1 MVQKKTRIFCST
13 LLFAGRHFAAVAILL
28 CLAGTASAQKNG
40 DLPIDCAPGDGYGR
54 TIVYGGDF
62 DGDGVGDFAIGAPCA
77 FVNGKLEAGYVEVR
91 SGADGHRLLKRKG
104 KQERQF
110 FGKSVAFTH
119 DINGDGKDEVVV
131 GSPGWD
137 RRPLQDPFT
146 GELVQRP
153 NYGAFHLFSSQRG
166 VDLRVFGTAKQGYY
180 GETVAGLEDTN
191 GDGVADLVIGAPGER
206 NTEGKRSGVVYV
218 YSGKHRKGLEKIEGE
233 RLGDRFGRTLVAG
246 GDHDGDGVVDFIAG
260 SHVLR
265 GLAGEESGVLRVYS
279 GISPQD
285 VILDLQGARRD
296 HLGISAASAGDIDG
310 DGLDDIAYGSE
321 LADDVGVTKAGTASV
336 ASASDGSRILGVVG
350 SQPQKNARFGTSIA
364 GTGDTNGDGVPD
376 IVTGAP
382 VADVADGFTPI
393 RDAGRFLLFSGSDG
407 SPLLEVEGWRH
418 SLLLGQAVSG
428 GPDLDGDGVSEILVG
443 APGDAPRQRRGA
455 GSVTAWSPVSGEPVR
470 VFKGRRGLETRV
482 ITVGVEPKEG
492 RSGFA
497 VFGFLPDRRPR
508 GLRANIFA
516 GTRPGV
522 MSINFFDNQPKAA
535 PGTLKVLVGSGFG
548 AKSGLVAV
556 LDSARRNSVTAVF
569 DGMQGVVGLVGSN
582 AAGGHFQDE
591 ETLQIIAVQAG
602 SRNGEVV
609 AQVFERFQGPEGT
622 WTPIRQ
628 FGVFSRLETVL
639 NNVRIDAGGA
649 TAAAGDLISSSA
661 KRDELLVG
669 TQSGVSVIRIFSGTG
684 SLLDEWIAYSPSN
697 GHRGASVAIGDVDG
711 DGDNDVVTVPR
722 YGGAQVKAFSADGQP
737 LIMPGQIEPV
747 RFEAFGPDF
756 TGGATLALADVD
768 DDGVLEVLLTPF
780 QVKGGAVSAYELDGS
795 LVEGW
800 VDLKPYTT
808 GYTSVGGTD
817 LFQRL

>member
-1 MVQKKTRIFCST
+1 MLHKKTRFFSSK
-13 LLFAGRHFAAVAILL
+13 LLFTARYIAVVAILL
-28 CLAGTASAQKNG
+28 FAAGTASAQKDG
-40 DLPIDCAPGDGYGR
+40 DLPFDCAPGDGYGR
-54 TIVYGGDF
+54 TVVYGGDF
-62 DGDGVGDFAIGAPCA
+62 NGDGVADFAIGAPCA

-91 SGADGHRLLKRKG
+91 SGADGRRLLKRKG
-104 KQERQF
+104 KQEQQF

-119 DINGDGKDEVVV
+119 DINGDGKAELIV

-137 RRPLQDPFT
+137 RRPLLDPLT
-146 GELVQRP
+146 GELVQRL
-153 NYGAFHLFSSQRG
+153 NYGAFHVFASQRG
-166 VDLRVFGTAKQGYY
+166 IALRVFGTGRQGYY
-180 GETVAGLEDTN
+180 GETVAGLEDIN

-206 NTEGKRSGVVYV
+206 NAEGKRSGVVYV
-218 YSGKHRKGLEKIEGE
+218 QSGKRREILNKIEGE
-233 RLGDRFGRTLVAG
+233 RLGDRFGRTLIAG
-246 GDHDGDGVVDFIAG
+246 GDHDGDGVVDFVAG
-260 SHVLR
+260 SPVLR

-279 GISPQD
+279 GISPQEF
-285 VILDLQGARRD
+285 ILDLQGARRD
-296 HLGISAASAGDIDG
+296 HLGISAASVGDING

-321 LADDVGVTKAGTASV
+321 LADDVAVKKAGTASV
-336 ASASDGSRILGVVG
+336 ASASDGARILGVVG
-350 SQPQKNARFGTSIA
+350 SKPQKNARFGSSIA
-364 GTGDTNGDGVPD
+364 GTGDVNGDGVPD

-382 VADVADGFTPI
+382 QADAVDGSTLIP
-393 RDAGRFLLFSGSDG
+393 DAGRFLLFSGSDG
-407 SPLLEVEGWRH
+407 SPLLEVDGWRH
-418 SLLLGQAVSG
+418 SLLLGQAVSA
-428 GPDLDGDGVSEILVG
+428 GPDLDGDGVSEILVA

-455 GSVTAWSPVSGEPVR
+455 GSVTAWSPVSGEPVK

-482 ITVGVEPKEG
+482 ITVGVEPREG

-497 VFGFLPDRRPR
+497 VFGFLPDRRQR

-522 MSINFFDNQPKAA
+522 MSIDLINDQPKAA
-535 PGTLKVLVGSGFG
+535 PGTLKVVVGSGAG
-548 AKSGLVAV
+548 AKHGLVAV
-556 LDSARRNSVTAVF
+556 IDSARRNSVTAVF

-582 AAGGHFQDE
+582 AAGGYFQDE
-591 ETLQIIAVQAG
+591 DTLQIIAVQAG
-602 SRNGEVV
+602 SRNGDVV

-622 WTPIRQ
+622 WSPIRR
-628 FGVFSRLETVL
+628 FGVFSGPEAVL

-684 SLLDEWIAYSPSN
+684 SLLDEWIAYSPSD

-711 DGDNDVVTVPR
+711 DGNNDVVTVPR
-722 YGGAQVKAFSADGQP
+722 YGGAQVKAFSANGEP

-768 DDGVLEVLLTPF
+768 DDGVLEVLLTPY
-780 QVKGGAVSAYELDGS
+780 QVKGGAVSAYEFDGS

-817 LFQRL
+817 AFQRL

>member
-1 MVQKKTRIFCST
+1 MVQKKTRFSYST
-13 LLFAGRHFAAVAILL
+13 LLFAGRNLAVVVILF
-28 CLAGTASAQKNG
+28 CAAGTASAQKDG
-40 DLPIDCAPGDGYGR
+40 DLPFDCAPGDGYGR
-54 TIVYGGDF
+54 TVVYGGDF
-62 DGDGVGDFAIGAPCA
+62 NGDGVADFAIGAPCA

-91 SGADGHRLLKRKG
+91 SGVDGRRLLKRKG

-137 RRPLQDPFT
+137 RRPLPDPLT
-146 GELVQRP
+146 AEAVLRP
-153 NYGAFHLFSSQRG
+153 NYGAFHVFESRRG
-166 VDLRVFGTAKQGYY
+166 IALRVFGTARQGYF

-218 YSGKHRKGLEKIEGE
+218 YSGQRRKALRKIEGE

-246 GDHDGDGVVDFIAG
+246 GDHDGDGVADFIAG
-260 SHVLR
+260 SPVLR

-279 GISPQD
+279 GISPQEL
-285 VILDLQGARRD
+285 ILDLQGARRD
-296 HLGISAASAGDIDG
+296 HLGISAASVGDVNG

-321 LADDVGVTKAGTASV
+321 LADDVAVKKAGTASV
-336 ASASDGSRILGVVG
+336 ASASNGSRILGVVG
-350 SQPQKNARFGTSIA
+350 SQPQKNARFGSSIA
-364 GTGDTNGDGVPD
+364 GTGDINGDGVPD
-376 IVTGAP
+376 VVTGAP
-382 VADVADGFTPI
+382 LADSADGFT
-393 RDAGRFLLFSGSDG
+393 RLADAGRFLLFSGSDG
-407 SPLLEVEGWRH
+407 SPLLEVEGSRH

-428 GPDLDGDGVSEILVG
+428 GPDLDGDGVSEILVA
-443 APGDAPRQRRGA
+443 APGAAPRQRRGA
-455 GSVTAWSPVSGEPVR
+455 GSVTAWSPVSGEPVQ

-482 ITVGVEPKEG
+482 ITVGVEPREG

-497 VFGFLPDRRPR
+497 VFGFLPDRRQR

-522 MSINFFDNQPKAA
+522 MSIDLIDDKPKAA
-535 PGTLKVLVGSGFG
+535 PGTLKVVVGSGAG
-548 AKSGLVAV
+548 AKHGLVAV
-556 LDSARRNSVTAVF
+556 IDSARRNSVTAVF

-591 ETLQIIAVQAG
+591 DTLQIIAVQAG
-602 SRNGEVV
+602 SRNGDVV
-609 AQVFERFQGPEGT
+609 AQVFERFHGPEGT
-622 WTPIRQ
+622 WNPIRR
-628 FGVFSRLETVL
+628 FRVFSRLEEVL

-649 TAAAGDLISSSA
+649 TAAAGELISSSG

-669 TQSGVSVIRIFSGTG
+669 TESGVSVVRIYSGTG
-684 SLLDEWIAYSPSN
+684 SLLEQWVAYSPSD
-697 GHRGASVAIGDVDG
+697 GHRGASVAIGDVNG
-711 DGDNDVVTVPR
+711 DGSNDVVTVPR
-722 YGGAQVKAFSADGQP
+722 YGGAQVKAFSADGDP

-756 TGGATLALADVD
+756 TGGATLALADID

-780 QVKGGAVSAYELDGS
+780 QVKGGAVSAYEFDGS

-817 LFQRL
+817 AFQRL